1 MKFKHVVLFGV
12 VASIMS
18 YLNSVAET
26 EEGNR
31 QEKILDELQELLDVD
46 MNELKVDQ
54 KTDKRIEK
62 LEEVKSAIEDA
73 TDNIINELNS
83 IIDSLTD
90 ITEHAVD
97 AFIND
102 EEEIIEESSA
112 VVILD
117 DEEETPTSTI
127 EVPVDVFEEL
137 VTNLENVIEE
147 ETQETP
153 VVEEVVRVFAGEDLE
168 AHTLDEEGS
177 FEYIPEIIPVV
188 LEEPK
193 VVEVSADIFDELV
206 NDIENA
212 IQGLDE
218 EVEVEE
224 NNINEEEYRDDLI
237 NDLESLLA
245 SIEAHE
251 EEHQEEVTEDELASF
266 TEEDFLQQ
274 IEETINQAILAAEL
288 CESITEEEVVETKE
302 VVREEIDEIFSE
314 ILEQEGINLEEPEV
328 IQEEILEEAVIEKT
342 EEEIKEE
349 YLEELTEELKV
360 ELEREEAKELDIY
373 AQINELY
380 PYLSRGFVRA
390 VYDLKEIIAN
400 EYPVDHN
407 VIILHRLV
415 FTDLE
420 DLRQFA
426 EIVLNHDYRVNVDE
440 TKMIVDIFKEF
451 RNTDGKILTNIFE
464 IANQAKLLNGEYDG
478 YRVEVE

>member
-18 YLNSVAET
+18 YLNSVTET
-26 EEGNR
+26 EDGDR
-31 QEKILDELQELLDVD
+31 QEKILDELQELLDSD
-46 MNELKVDQ
+46 LSELTSETSNEKS
-54 KTDKRIEK
+54 KIEK
-62 LEEVKSAIEDA
+62 LEEVKNAIEDA
-73 TDNIINELNS
+73 TGNIINELNS
-83 IIDSLTD
+83 IIDSLSN
-90 ITEHAVD
+90 IAEHAVD
-97 AFIND
+97 EFIND

-117 DEEETPTSTI
+117 DEEVVQEQSEVI
-127 EVPVDVFEEL
+127 EVPVDVFDEL
-137 VTNLENVIEE
+137 VANIEDI
-147 ETQETP
+147 QETP

-168 AHTLDEEGS
+168 AHTLEEEGS
-177 FEYIPEIIPVV
+177 FEYIPNVIPVV
-188 LEEPK
+188 LEEPEAL
-193 VVEVSADIFDELV
+193 EVSVDIFDELV
-206 NDIENA
+206 NNLENA
-212 IQGLDE
+212 LKDLETTEE

-224 NNINEEEYRDDLI
+224 NNISEEDYRDDLI
-237 NDLESLLA
+237 NDLETLLA

-251 EEHQEEVTEDELASF
+251 ELHEEEVHQDELASF

-274 IEETINQAILAAEL
+274 IEETINQTIQTAEL
-288 CESITEEEVVETKE
+288 CENANEDVVENKE

-314 ILEQEGINLEEPEV
+314 ILEQEGIDLEEPEEV
-328 IQEEILEEAVIEKT
+328 LEEAVIEKT

-349 YLEELTEELKV
+349 YLEDLKEELKA
-360 ELEREEAKELDIY
+360 ELVREEVEELDIY

-380 PYLSRGFVRA
+380 PYLSRGFVRS
-390 VYDLKEIIAN
+390 VYDLKELIAQ

-415 FTDLE
+415 FTNLE
-420 DLRQFA
+420 ELRQFA

-464 IANQAKLLNGEYDG
+464 IANQAKLLNGEYEG